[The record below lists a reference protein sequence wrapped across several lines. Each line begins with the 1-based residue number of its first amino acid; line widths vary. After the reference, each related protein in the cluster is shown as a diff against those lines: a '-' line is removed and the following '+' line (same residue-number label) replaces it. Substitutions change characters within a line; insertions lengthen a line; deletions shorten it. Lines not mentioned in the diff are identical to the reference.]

1 MTYDHDD
8 PRLTAYALGE
18 LDASQ
23 FADVQK
29 ILDASEEARK
39 YVDEIRLTAE
49 WLARELQKEAG
60 APPILSLANHR
71 AIDQTLQQKT
81 SEPRKR
87 RWWKNPRAL
96 SVVASILVLCCASAV
111 TFTVGFTEGR
121 LGRKSRRQTAQSEAV
136 FREVVER
143 RQQRPSGLPGPTPD
157 RAGATARPRIAR

>member
-39 YVDEIRLTAE
+39 YVDEIRLTAQ
-49 WLARELQKEAG
+49 WLARELQKEAE

-71 AIDQTLQQKT
+71 AIDQSLQRAFRSNCRTQTGAPGEQASRSTRRCSSLVWKT
-81 SEPRKR
+81 
-87 RWWKNPRAL
+87 
-96 SVVASILVLCCASAV
+96 
-111 TFTVGFTEGR
+111 
-121 LGRKSRRQTAQSEAV
+121 
-136 FREVVER
+136 
-143 RQQRPSGLPGPTPD
+143 RP
-157 RAGATARPRIAR
+157 

>member
-1 MTYDHDD
+1 MPGSRPSVVACSTASPPGPEPESKKGEPVMTYDHDD

-23 FADVQK
+23 FADVQQ

-39 YVDEIRLTAE
+39 YVAEIRLTAD
-49 WLARELQKEAG
+49 WLARELQKEAE

-96 SVVASILVLCCASAV
+96 SVVASILVLCWASAV
-111 TFTVGFTEGR
+111 TFT
-121 LGRKSRRQTAQSEAV
+121 AA
-136 FREVVER
+136 
-143 RQQRPSGLPGPTPD
+143 
-157 RAGATARPRIAR
+157 